1 MDTSQ
6 AHWNLKAKLQ
16 WEYLDLDIT
25 GQSVVKEKFA
35 ISMATLSKLFA
46 TSSSSRCLKSL
57 ARSVKGLLLSFL
69 ERLLSAHLRML
80 NNGNLKIER
89 PTYFFELSSSYAKK
103 ILTILRKINQLRF
116 EKHEPEPQ
124 LSS

>member
-1 MDTSQ
+1 MEYNSNTMDTSQ
-6 AHWNLKAKLQ
+6 AHLNLKAKLQ

-103 ILTILRKINQLRF
+103 NLDDLAQK
-116 EKHEPEPQ
+116 
-124 LSS
+124 